1 MDLKKKKDGTAHVA
15 KSPPK
20 TFQENNW
27 NYKHA
32 LSVVFHSNS
41 SPKSSIIIFINGV
54 RFSSESENKDFSLE
68 ICFFPTSLLVP
79 SNGIQGGEDVPE
91 YRRKKKKIPTY
102 NPRSSNTG
110 LCGWSG
116 RSGAAQ
122 WPLFL
127 HLSGC
132 WHSIACHV
140 SDGRHS
146 LQKKKKKKKS

>member
-91 YRRKKKKIPTY
+91 YRRKKKKSPHITPGPQTLACVA
-102 NPRSSNTG
+102 G
-110 LCGWSG
+110 QEEVVQHSG
-116 RSGAAQ
+116 PCFCTSAAVGIQ
-122 WPLFL
+122 LL
-127 HLSGC
+127 
-132 WHSIACHV
+132 AM
-140 SDGRHS
+140 
-146 LQKKKKKKKS
+146 